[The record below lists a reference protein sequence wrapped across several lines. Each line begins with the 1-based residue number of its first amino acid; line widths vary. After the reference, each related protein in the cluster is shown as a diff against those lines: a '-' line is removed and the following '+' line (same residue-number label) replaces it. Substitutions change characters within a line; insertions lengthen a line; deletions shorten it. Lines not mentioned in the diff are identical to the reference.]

1 MKGRKRLILIIGGVS
16 LVGLM
21 VMLCGIGLS
30 LGFRK
35 LSLFGFVSAIALLII
50 LRIIGWVRWS
60 EKRRRQ

>member
-1 MKGRKRLILIIGGVS
+1 MKGRKRLILIIGGVT

>member
-1 MKGRKRLILIIGGVS
+1 VKGRKLLILIIGGVT

-35 LSLFGFVSAIALLII
+35 LSLFGFVTAIALLII
-50 LRIIGWVRWS
+50 LRIIGWARWS